1 MDTILAKYELVVYSS
16 GKIRLNP
23 LENSSTEELLSKCS
37 SRIQQILA
45 TITTIK
51 ILLTNNPNASDI
63 DIYSKALKEVS
74 EKLEVNVTT
83 ISDKFTRQLKLNA
96 EEARSMIFDYL
107 RFNSSELKNIL
118 LKNVGKNTKELDTIA
133 INSIL
138 K

>member
-1 MDTILAKYELVVYSS
+1 MDTILAKYELIVYSS